1 MDKTEKLDVKDIPKK
16 KRKRLKKSVKLFLS
30 LVLVLILILVFTLIL
45 YSYMLTGVS
54 NTSKLVKFKVSAGSS
69 VYSIGEKLEK
79 EGLIRSAKAYKIYV
93 KLNNVNDYKAG
104 TYKLDKSYSTKKIVS
119 ILRGN
124 TYNENGIKITFKEGI
139 TIRKVAKEIAKKTN
153 ITESEVYEKME
164 DENYI
169 NSLIDKYWFLTDDI
183 KNSNIYYP
191 LEGYLYP
198 ETYVFN
204 DDVTVEEI
212 FKNMLDE
219 TDSKLSKYKEDINK
233 SDYSI
238 NEIITLA
245 SVIEQEG
252 MYDSDKKNIA
262 SVFYNRLKKNM
273 SLGSDVT
280 TYYAFKVEL
289 GERELTVDEIN
300 TYNPYNTRGP
310 SMGGKIP
317 VGAISNFSI
326 SSLEAALYP
335 NKTNYYYFVADKKG
349 KTHFT
354 KTYEEHQ
361 KVIKD
366 LKESGNW
373 IEL

>member
-79 EGLIRSAKAYKIYV
+79 EGLIRSANAYKIYV

-310 SMGGKIP
+310 SMSGKMP
-317 VGAISNFSI
+317 VGAISNFFI

-361 KVIKD
+361 KVIKE

>member
-1 MDKTEKLDVKDIPKK
+1 MRKWKIKT
-16 KRKRLKKSVKLFLS
+16 
-30 LVLVLILILVFTLIL
+30 
-45 YSYMLTGVS
+45 
-54 NTSKLVKFKVSAGSS
+54 
-69 VYSIGEKLEK
+69 
-79 EGLIRSAKAYKIYV
+79 
-93 KLNNVNDYKAG
+93 
-104 TYKLDKSYSTKKIVS
+104 
-119 ILRGN
+119 
-124 TYNENGIKITFKEGI
+124 
-139 TIRKVAKEIAKKTN
+139 
-153 ITESEVYEKME
+153 
-164 DENYI
+164 
-169 NSLIDKYWFLTDDI
+169 LIDKYWFLTDDI

-204 DDVTVEEI
+204 EDVTVEEI

-233 SDYSI
+233 SNYSI

-252 MYDSDKKNIA
+252 MYDSDKKDIA
-262 SVFYNRLKKNM
+262 SVFYNRLNKNM
-273 SLGSDVT
+273 PLGSDVT

-289 GERELTVDEIN
+289 GERELTTNEIN

-310 SMGGKIP
+310 SMNGKIP
-317 VGAISNFSI
+317 VGAISNFSK

-361 KVIKD
+361 KVIKE